1 MTNLLVFFTKSCWY
15 NFKSINKKKVGHAG
29 TLDPLASGVL
39 PIAIGEATKTVSV
52 LQSQE
57 KRYTFTVKWGE
68 RTSTDDNLGTIIS
81 RNTLRPK
88 LKEIKASLNKF
99 LGEIDQ
105 VPPLFSAI
113 KIYGKRAYSLAREKK
128 NFELKSRKIFISRL
142 NVLKSTSADYCT
154 FNCSCSKG
162 TYIRALLGIWAS
174 I

>member
-1 MTNLLVFFTKSCWY
+1 MSVEKS
-15 NFKSINKKKVGHAG
+15 
-29 TLDPLASGVL
+29 SGFNRL
-39 PIAIGEATKTVSV
+39 
-52 LQSQE
+52 
-57 KRYTFTVKWGE
+57 
-68 RTSTDDNLGTIIS
+68 STDDNLGTIIS

-113 KIYGKRAYSLAREKK
+113 KINGKRAYSLAREKK
-128 NFELKSRKIFISRL
+128 IFELKSRKIFISRL

-162 TYIRALLGIWAS
+162 TYIRALARDLGLHLKCYAHCQI
-174 I
+174 